1 MDLGGAEGNI
11 SLWMTSCVKQ
21 DPLSPLGLSSGTQE
35 HCVTCIQELGF
46 WSSTVLDKFC
56 FLHTVAAM

>member
-1 MDLGGAEGNI
+1 MDLGGAEGKI

-46 WSSTVLDKFC
+46 WS
-56 FLHTVAAM
+56 